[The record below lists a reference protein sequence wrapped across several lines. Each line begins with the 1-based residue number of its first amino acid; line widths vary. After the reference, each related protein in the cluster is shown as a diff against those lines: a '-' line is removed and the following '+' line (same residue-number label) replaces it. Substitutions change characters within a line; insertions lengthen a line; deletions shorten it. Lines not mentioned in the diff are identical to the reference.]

1 MNKVM
6 LHECRMDGN
15 EREGYRASCLCRQ
28 WAGAVVVSFD
38 LAWDAWAAHREAA
51 LKRQLHQ

>member
-1 MNKVM
+1 MTKVM

-38 LAWDAWAAHREAA
+38 VAWDAWAAHREAA
-51 LKRQLHQ
+51 LKRELHQ